1 MSIFL
6 TNLFL
11 FVILKFI
18 FQIHNHQKFKR
29 LLDKK
34 PISSLLNFV
43 NYFKIFNIKSFKYKI
58 ISYSN
63 LG

>member
-34 PISSLLNFV
+34 PINSPLNFV
-43 NYFKIFNIKSFKYKI
+43 NYFKILILKVPNIKLLVI
-58 ISYSN
+58 LI
-63 LG
+63 